1 VYPINVW
8 SICEN
13 SKRSLEMVKKDAYLK
28 CLNKI
33 GLCIG
38 LKILFF
44 KANGIVGFDGHLNLF
59 PKLFLVKKMVQCV
72 IKIYK

>member
-13 SKRSLEMVKKDAYLK
+13 SKRSLEMVNKDAYLK

-38 LKILFF
+38 LKIIF
-44 KANGIVGFDGHLNLF
+44 KKPMGLLDSV
-59 PKLFLVKKMVQCV
+59 V
-72 IKIYK
+72 I